1 MEHGNSLSLIV
12 AVSCPAPCQVAG
24 RFVFKC
30 DGFERNLQGNMA
42 TVQIDRTEFSELKD
56 CQVGEPLELK
66 GTVSAIDGDTLT
78 VDVESA
84 AYDEEE
90 APVPIPDKTKPAKS
104 PVASIG
110 VPMRGKTYA

>member
-1 MEHGNSLSLIV
+1 MS
-12 AVSCPAPCQVAG
+12 
-24 RFVFKC
+24 
-30 DGFERNLQGNMA
+30 
-42 TVQIDRTEFSELKD
+42 TVQIDKTEYPDLKD

-84 AYDEEE
+84 AYDEEAE
-90 APVPIPDKTKPAKS
+90 AETPAPAPKPAKS

>member
-1 MEHGNSLSLIV
+1 MSEISIAKS
-12 AVSCPAPCQVAG
+12 
-24 RFVFKC
+24 
-30 DGFERNLQGNMA
+30 EYETLQ
-42 TVQIDRTEFSELKD
+42 D
-56 CQVGEPLELK
+56 CQIGEPLVLH

-84 AYDEEE
+84 AYDEEAE
-90 APVPIPDKTKPAKS
+90 AEEPAPAPKPAKS

>member
-1 MEHGNSLSLIV
+1 MSEISIAKS
-12 AVSCPAPCQVAG
+12 
-24 RFVFKC
+24 
-30 DGFERNLQGNMA
+30 EYETLQ
-42 TVQIDRTEFSELKD
+42 D
-56 CQVGEPLELK
+56 CKVGEPLVLR

-84 AYDEEE
+84 AYDEEAEAEE
-90 APVPIPDKTKPAKS
+90 APAPKPTKS